1 MDRPDIS
8 YINPGKNDHSTLKIR
23 GERIYV
29 QKRYLLW
36 PLRDVLGML
45 NRTDSDSDGETIPS
59 KFDKLLTLSV
69 FYKFIKTR
77 KQYIYNNK
85 IPQNT
90 CLCEICENTLLLSE
104 ELNSA
109 GKSKD
114 VPFDPR
120 SYYREIFL

>member
-23 GERIYV
+23 GERTYV

-45 NRTDSDSDGETIPS
+45 NRTDSDSDEETIPS

-85 IPQNT
+85 IPQNRVHAEFT
-90 CLCEICENTLLLSE
+90 
-104 ELNSA
+104 
-109 GKSKD
+109 
-114 VPFDPR
+114 
-120 SYYREIFL
+120 